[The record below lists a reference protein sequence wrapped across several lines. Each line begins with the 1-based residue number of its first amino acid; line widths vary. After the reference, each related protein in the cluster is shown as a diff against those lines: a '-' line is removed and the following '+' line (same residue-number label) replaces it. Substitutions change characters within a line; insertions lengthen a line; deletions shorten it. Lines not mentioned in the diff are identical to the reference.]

1 MSLSRILNEF
11 RPLVRML
18 DEPLFR
24 APGYYNP
31 GFRGRSALL
40 DDPFFQSLNTRPAVD
55 VSEDGNKYIVEAEV
69 PGVKKDAL
77 EIRVGDGGQSL
88 TIEGRF
94 GSRQGGE
101 AQPAAEN
108 AQASASATEGEGTSD
123 STAVTK
129 AADAPNQISTER
141 TVFGNFTRTVWLPR
155 PVDASKVSAKLNDGI
170 LTVTVPKAED
180 KGSTVIPVE

>member
-40 DDPFFQSLNTRPAVD
+40 EDPFFQNLNTRPAVD
-55 VSEDGNKYIVEAEV
+55 VSEDANKYIVEAEV

-101 AQPAAEN
+101 QPAAADN
-108 AQASASATEGEGTSD
+108 APAAATEGTSD

>member
-40 DDPFFQSLNTRPAVD
+40 DDPLFQSLNTRPAVD
-55 VSEDGNKYIVEAEV
+55 VSEDGTKYIVEAEV

-108 AQASASATEGEGTSD
+108 VQASASATEGKFCCFLSREWEG
-123 STAVTK
+123 
-129 AADAPNQISTER
+129 
-141 TVFGNFTRTVWLPR
+141 
-155 PVDASKVSAKLNDGI
+155 
-170 LTVTVPKAED
+170 
-180 KGSTVIPVE
+180 

>member
-1 MSLSRILNEF
+1 
-11 RPLVRML
+11 ML

-40 DDPFFQSLNTRPAVD
+40 EDPFFQNLNTRPAVD
-55 VSEDGNKYIVEAEV
+55 VSEDANKYIVEAEV

-77 EIRVGDGGQSL
+77 EIRRDANAGL
-88 TIEGRF
+88 T
-94 GSRQGGE
+94 
-101 AQPAAEN
+101 
-108 AQASASATEGEGTSD
+108 GTSD

>member
-40 DDPFFQSLNTRPAVD
+40 DDPFFQNLNTRPAVD
-55 VSEDGNKYIVEAEV
+55 VSEDANKYIVEAEV

-108 AQASASATEGEGTSD
+108 AQASARPGGTSD

-141 TVFGNFTRTVWLPR
+141 TVFGNFSRTVWLPR

>member
-40 DDPFFQSLNTRPAVD
+40 DDPLFQSFNTRPAVD
-55 VSEDGNKYIVEAEV
+55 VSEDGTKYIVEAEV

-94 GSRQGGE
+94 ASRQGGE
-101 AQPAAEN
+101 APPPAEN
-108 AQASASATEGEGTSD
+108 TQASASATEGTSD

-180 KGSTVIPVE
+180 KGSTVVPVE

>member
-55 VSEDGNKYIVEAEV
+55 VSEDGTKYIVEAEV

-101 AQPAAEN
+101 
-108 AQASASATEGEGTSD
+108 GTSD

-141 TVFGNFTRTVWLPR
+141 TVFGNFSRTVWLPR

>member
-1 MSLSRILNEF
+1 MF
-11 RPLVRML
+11 

-24 APGYYNP
+24 APGYYHP

-77 EIRVGDGGQSL
+77 EIRVGWK
-88 TIEGRF
+88 
-94 GSRQGGE
+94 
-101 AQPAAEN
+101 AN
-108 AQASASATEGEGTSD
+108 AGLAGTSD

-129 AADAPNQISTER
+129 AADAPTQISTER
-141 TVFGNFTRTVWLPR
+141 TVFGNFSRTVWLPR